1 MLKGRWRIPIFVW
14 ALTCW
19 FGSANSADKSML
31 SERDPSIRVV
41 VPMVSHWSADTA
53 DSPLTV
59 AMKRVLLSMPVS
71 TELIFVQQNRGIEMF
86 LRHEVDCLLGADR
99 SMLRH
104 LADFPVLESTPFL
117 PMELRVF
124 NLPPAEPVRDRE
136 ALKTL
141 RLGAQPAARAS
152 MVTGLGIKA
161 AEIDIASDISQNVE
175 KLKRGRVDA
184 LVIGWPKAHHLL
196 SGLQS
201 DPGLVLERWNEAVLC
216 HPDEPRRQFVE
227 VLNDAIRQ
235 NQKSGEIPPPDI
247 DAWLSWRPWQGAASR
262 Q

>member
-1 MLKGRWRIPIFVW
+1 
-14 ALTCW
+14 
-19 FGSANSADKSML
+19 ML